1 MTVTLANDLSLAEI
15 ADVFGAQSWSFGVGT
30 VPEFTVPAVDLDRVL
45 SRRGLL
51 RDGMVL
57 VNDGHRWE
65 IAATEREYRGENVW
79 LTFTARSQFARRLR
93 NMTGPDRQKG
103 VTPAEWIT
111 SKAKKAGGSAL
122 VEPGAKQRLIVQG
135 KNEPVLAVV
144 ESLAADTSVSW
155 CFDGNRLLVG
165 TPWWA
170 FQGGPGLPVWPC
182 SMSGARFKLSEWLN
196 PLSLTTRSSI
206 DDRGQAATA
215 TLTVESSSGW
225 KVRPWHRVDI
235 SGADAAD
242 NGMWLVTGATRD
254 EGEPDTTIELSRPL
268 KSAPKDGSS
277 GKPASSD
284 ASGSLGDGGT
294 WIANADKVY
303 SGCSRSPRAYVAMA
317 MAAKGS
323 GYAPNHC
330 AQWVGDMTGARVGN
344 AWAYYVRSKG
354 PKAKDPN
361 PPRGSIIVWKPTG
374 PGDGSPEWSGAGHGS
389 IWGHVGIA
397 LGDGS
402 FISAT
407 GGSVVVQ
414 SIASWGVGDG
424 YYGACAPNY

>member
-1 MTVTLANDLSLAEI
+1 MTVTLANDLALAEI

-111 SKAKKAGGSAL
+111 SKAKKAGGTAL
-122 VEPGAKQRLIVQG
+122 VEAGAKQRLIVQK
-135 KNEPVLAVV
+135 KNESVLAVI
-144 ESLAADTSVSW
+144 ESLASDTGTAW
-155 CFDGNRLLVG
+155 CFDGQRLLVG

-170 FQGGPGLPVWPC
+170 YQGNPGLPDWPVP
-182 SMSGARFKLSEWLN
+182 MDGRRLAFGEWLN
-196 PLSLTTRSSI
+196 PVSLSTRSSI
-206 DDRGQAATA
+206 DDRGQEATA
-215 TLTVESSSGW
+215 TLTVEADSGW
-225 KVRPWHRVDI
+225 RVRPWHRVNL

-277 GKPASSD
+277 GKPASSGIGAGVPIAGSKYSD
-284 ASGSLGDGGT
+284 VARPAGWRGRSVETIMSVYNANRGGFPAETIEDSCLYYSQEVAGYDHVYGTPRIAWDALKGTSRGHASREIVPGAVVLYATGNPAGHAVVYLGGGRVLSTDADSNGNFASGVWSVCPADAIERWGPLLGWYT
-294 WIANADKVY
+294 
-303 SGCSRSPRAYVAMA
+303 P
-317 MAAKGS
+317 
-323 GYAPNHC
+323 
-330 AQWVGDMTGARVGN
+330 
-344 AWAYYVRSKG
+344 
-354 PKAKDPN
+354 
-361 PPRGSIIVWKPTG
+361 
-374 PGDGSPEWSGAGHGS
+374 
-389 IWGHVGIA
+389 
-397 LGDGS
+397 
-402 FISAT
+402 
-407 GGSVVVQ
+407 
-414 SIASWGVGDG
+414 
-424 YYGACAPNY
+424 